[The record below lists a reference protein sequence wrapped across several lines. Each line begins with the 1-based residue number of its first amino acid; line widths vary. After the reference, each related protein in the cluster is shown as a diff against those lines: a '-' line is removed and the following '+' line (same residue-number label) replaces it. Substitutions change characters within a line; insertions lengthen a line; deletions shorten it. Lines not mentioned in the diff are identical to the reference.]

1 MKGIIVSLKHNVQ
14 RRHPEKP
21 SVLSETRTRFLAS
34 LEKLIYTE
42 GIQLVAE
49 EAGDDK
55 EVAEKLQQDD
65 DSKPEREMRNLIF
78 TE

>member
-1 MKGIIVSLKHNVQ
+1 M
-14 RRHPEKP
+14 
-21 SVLSETRTRFLAS
+21 AS